1 MCYNSKDF
9 PFISDKMAA
18 NSRGGMRPNNAGKTP
33 SFIVIGLLVV
43 IAILGFNYWNVS
55 SKNSVLVRELAEMS
69 EKLRLT
75 SVKKLAIEKRNDALL
90 QKVRENESD
99 IEKHKTLSQRKEEEV
114 ANLNSQ
120 LDTKKSEADNQQ
132 SELNRLRQDLVSI
145 LVILDTHQL

>member
-1 MCYNSKDF
+1 
-9 PFISDKMAA
+9 
-18 NSRGGMRPNNAGKTP
+18 MRPNNAGKTP

-90 QKVRENESD
+90 SKVRENEAD

-120 LDTKKSEADNQQ
+120 LDTRKSEADNQQ
-132 SELNRLRQDLVSI
+132 SELNRIRQDLVSD
-145 LVILDTHQL
+145 LSAGNY